1 MLFRGDMDKKEARE
15 IAQEISDLLLR
26 NASYSGVIH
35 GVSKTPKEF
44 TLDSGLE
51 GYCVEVQ
58 GTLEN
63 LPADVPNPYKG
74 IFIVYNK
81 GPRASI

>member
-1 MLFRGDMDKKEARE
+1 MDKEEARE

-35 GVSKTPKEF
+35 GVSKTPKKF
-44 TLDSGLE
+44 TPDSGLE
-51 GYCVEVQ
+51 GYCVEVY

-74 IFIVYNK
+74 VSIVYK
-81 GPRASI
+81 KESQAAAF